1 MDTSSAV
8 WRHRTPAESAG
19 TAEGT
24 DRPAPT
30 GDVDGTTVAGPDGD
44 GRPGSAPSPGDRAD
58 LRLGRSI
65 ATLIALAA
73 VAVVYVLHAALPA
86 TPFELPFGNPQAFR
100 TVVPEGW
107 GFFTMSPRTPDVMV
121 YGARPDG
128 GWRQLTVGAHEG
140 ADSLMGLNRRN
151 RSQGTEVAIVANQL
165 PPERWSACEREPL
178 DCLTALSPQPVRVS
192 NFSNLHSV
200 CGDVGLVMQDV
211 LPWAWRGLPT
221 EMPSKV
227 VRVVVSC

>member
-8 WRHRTPAESAG
+8 WRHRTPADSAG

-24 DRPAPT
+24 DRPEPT
-30 GDVDGTTVAGPDGD
+30 DDADGTVVAGGD
-44 GRPGSAPSPGDRAD
+44 GGGRPEPEPSPGDRVD

-107 GFFTMSPRTPDVMV
+107 GFFTMSPRTPDVVV
-121 YGARPDG
+121 YGVRADG
-128 GWRQLTVGAHEG
+128 GWDRLTVGAHEG
-140 ADSLMGLNRRN
+140 AGSLMGLNRRN

-165 PPERWSACEREPL
+165 RPEEWTACEREPL
-178 DCLTALSPQPVRVS
+178 DCLAAMPARPGRVA
-192 NFSNLHSV
+192 NVSNLHSI
-200 CGDVGLVMQDV
+200 CGEVGLVMQDV

-221 EMPSKV
+221 VMPSKV
-227 VRVVVSC
+227 IRVVVSC

>member
-19 TAEGT
+19 TVEGT
-24 DRPAPT
+24 DRPEAS
-30 GDVDGTTVAGPDGD
+30 GEVDGTALAGCDGQ
-44 GRPGSAPSPGDRAD
+44 PEPETSAGDRAD

-65 ATLIALAA
+65 ASLIALAV

-107 GFFTMSPRTPDVMV
+107 GFFTMSPRTPDVLV
-121 YGARPDG
+121 YGARADG

-140 ADSLMGLNRRN
+140 PASLMGLNRRN

-165 PPERWSACEREPL
+165 RPEEWSACEREPL
-178 DCLTALSPQPVRVS
+178 DCLSALRPREVRVT
-192 NFSNLHSV
+192 NFSTLHSV
-200 CGDVGLVMQDV
+200 CGEVGLVMQDV